1 VTRPAWAPFAG
12 LAVLAAAA
20 VAAPYVLPSYV
31 VTLLTLMFVAA
42 LLAGSVNLLAGLAGL
57 VSIGHAGIAAAGA
70 YGVAW
75 AATRDLGLGAE
86 LGLAAALSLA
96 VSVVYALTTMR
107 TSGIVF
113 LMITLALG
121 MTVFGLAV
129 KLSGITG
136 GQNGLTGV
144 GRPEAVEEWWQYYF
158 FAAAVSALCALVMAV
173 VSRSPFGLVLRGIRE
188 SPSRMTSLGYSVP
201 AAKFA
206 AVVISGCFAGCAGVL
221 LAWNAEFMSPS
232 VASFQRS
239 AFAVVMVIV
248 GGVGTAL
255 GPFVGAAVVVSG
267 EYWLSSYVERW
278 QTVLGVLFILV
289 VLFTPSGIVGG
300 LGDAARRLARGR
312 RAAPGPAVTAARRD
326 DPSTSAAAV
335 AARSHP
341 SGKEES

>member
-1 VTRPAWAPFAG
+1 VKASAWAPIVG
-12 LAVLAAAA
+12 LAVLAAAV

-31 VTLLTLMFVAA
+31 VTLITLVFVAA

-86 LGLAAALSLA
+86 LGTAAALTLA
-96 VSVVYALTTMR
+96 VSIIYALTTMR

-121 MTVFGLAV
+121 MTVFGLAL
-129 KLSGITG
+129 KLSSVTG

-144 GRPEAVEEWWQYYF
+144 SRPAAVSEWWQFYF
-158 FAAAVSALCALVMAV
+158 FAAAVSGLCALAMAV
-173 VSRSPFGLVLRGIRE
+173 VSRSPFGLTLRGIRE
-188 SPSRMTSLGYSVP
+188 SPSRMTSLGYSVTG
-201 AAKFA
+201 AKFV

-239 AFAVVMVIV
+239 ALAVVMVIV
-248 GGVGTAL
+248 GGVGTLL
-255 GPFVGAAVVVSG
+255 GPLVGAAVVVG
-267 EYWLSSYVERW
+267 AEYWLSSYVERW
-278 QTVLGVLFILV
+278 QTVLGALFILV
-289 VLFTPSGIVGG
+289 VLFTPRGIVGG
-300 LGDAARRLARGR
+300 LGELARRLAPMQRLAP
-312 RAAPGPAVTAARRD
+312 RAAEGGAAGPA
-326 DPSTSAAAV
+326 TSAAKV
-335 AARSHP
+335 SARSQP
-341 SGKEES
+341 SGKEET